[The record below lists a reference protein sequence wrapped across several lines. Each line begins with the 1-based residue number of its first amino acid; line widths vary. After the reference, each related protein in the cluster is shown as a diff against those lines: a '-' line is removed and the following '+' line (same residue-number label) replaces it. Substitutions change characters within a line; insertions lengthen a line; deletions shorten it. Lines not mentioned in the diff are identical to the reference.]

1 MLFFIIDRRRRGHTE
16 GIQQKTDSQVFFSFS
31 NSPPPPRQY
40 PLHLFFLI
48 PNPNAGPLDRA
59 AGGRSIEAERGRE
72 PLVFRRKARAEAESK
87 REFFFFFFGRVDFL
101 FHFRVPKVISRI
113 SPLFSCPLSRKKDK
127 RARARRFRGRL
138 KQRKNGV
145 EKKKEKKDSRVAPE
159 GEARAASRAT
169 TVTGPA
175 TLFVFSFF
183 FFLSFKA

>member
-1 MLFFIIDRRRRGHTE
+1 MTPPSLIIIWAKVFMLFFIIDRRRRGHTE

-87 REFFFFFFGRVDFL
+87 REFFFFFLAGLIFCFIFV
-101 FHFRVPKVISRI
+101 
-113 SPLFSCPLSRKKDK
+113 SRKLY
-127 RARARRFRGRL
+127 R
-138 KQRKNGV
+138 
-145 EKKKEKKDSRVAPE
+145 ESR
-159 GEARAASRAT
+159 
-169 TVTGPA
+169 
-175 TLFVFSFF
+175 
-183 FFLSFKA
+183 LSFLALFRERRTKGREQGVFEVD